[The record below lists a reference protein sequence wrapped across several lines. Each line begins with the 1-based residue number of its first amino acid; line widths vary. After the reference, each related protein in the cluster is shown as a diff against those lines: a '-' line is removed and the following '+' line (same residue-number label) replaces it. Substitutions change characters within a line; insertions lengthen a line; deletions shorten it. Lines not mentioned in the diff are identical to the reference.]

1 MVFRTES
8 FFMSNSL
15 VDVFS
20 NFQLVK
26 FWLLIF
32 VAVNIGSA
40 VTIWLDKRN
49 ARNGKRRISE
59 HTLLVWA
66 VVGGWLGGL
75 CLMYAL
81 RHKTSKALFLG
92 RYWLI
97 MTIYIAGSFLIGYG
111 MIR

>member
-1 MVFRTES
+1 MI
-8 FFMSNSL
+8 NSL

-75 CLMYAL
+75 CAMYAL
-81 RHKTSKALFLG
+81 RHKKSKTLFL
-92 RYWLI
+92 RSYWLI
-97 MTIYIAGSFLIGYG
+97 MTIYIAGSFLIGYA

>member
-40 VTIWLDKRN
+40 VMIWLDKRN

-75 CLMYAL
+75 CAMYAL

-92 RYWLI
+92 RYWLV
-97 MTIYIAGSFLIGYG
+97 MTIYIGGSFLIGYAV
-111 MIR
+111 IR